1 MRSEPPFEKQPE
13 RRVINGKPRGGKQ
26 MDSHPFAWG
35 VLFGL
40 MICVLIMAY
49 GLGKLNQD
57 VKSLEKRINVV
68 ETIK

>member
-13 RRVINGKPRGGKQ
+13 KLATSGRPRGGKQ
-26 MDSHPFAWG
+26 MDSHLFAWG

-40 MICVLIMAY
+40 VICALIMAHILG
-49 GLGKLNQD
+49 GLNKD